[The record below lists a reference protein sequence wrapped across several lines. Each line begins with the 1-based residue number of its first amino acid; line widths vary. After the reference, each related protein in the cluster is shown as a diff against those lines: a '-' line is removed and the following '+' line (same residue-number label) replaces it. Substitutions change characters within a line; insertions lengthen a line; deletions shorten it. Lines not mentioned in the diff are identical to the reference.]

1 MSVVVD
7 RLYLGLLGLRA
18 RARERRRWRVPAART
33 GPPRV
38 FYGTDCLPCRS
49 EVAGG
54 GIVKCQDLTALYPNQ
69 PAGAN
74 IVYLVSSALPVQ
86 APYLGRVARKAGA
99 KLVLNQNG
107 VAYPAW
113 HGPGWERVN
122 RPMREV
128 LCQADHVFY
137 QSGFCKMA
145 ADRFLGERQGPAEVL
160 YNPVDTRL
168 FVPAAAPPDIRRPVL
183 LCAGSHHGWY
193 RVRVAI
199 ETLAILAREK
209 PDATLRLAGRYRW
222 QPSEQRSLDQLRE
235 YARTLGVE
243 GSIDVRGP
251 YTQEQAPA
259 LFQGA
264 HVLLHTK
271 YADPCPRVVV
281 EAMACGLPVAYSA
294 TGGVPELVGEE
305 AGVGVPGPVDWERDH
320 PPAPRELAA
329 AVSAILG
336 DYGRFAA
343 ASRKRAVARYDVAPW
358 IRRHQEVFEHLLD
371 EHRAAAPAGRRSRG
385 G

>member
-1 MSVVVD
+1 MSAVVD
-7 RLYLGLLGLRA
+7 RLYLGLLGVRA
-18 RARERRRWRVPAART
+18 RARERRRWRAAAARA
-33 GPPRV
+33 GSPRV

-54 GIVKCQDLTALYPNQ
+54 GIVKCQDLTTLYPNQ
-69 PAGAN
+69 PSGAN

-86 APYLGRVARKAGA
+86 APYLGRVARRAGA

-107 VAYPAW
+107 VAYPGW

-128 LCQADHVFY
+128 LLEADHVFY
-137 QSGFCKMA
+137 QSGFCRMA
-145 ADRFLGERQGPAEVL
+145 ADRFLGERSGAAEVL

-183 LCAGSHHGWY
+183 LCAGSHHSWY

-199 ETLAILAREK
+199 ETLAILVRER
-209 PDATLRLAGRYRW
+209 PGATLTLAGRYRW
-222 QPSEQRSLDQLRE
+222 QPSEQRSLEQLRE
-235 YARTLGVE
+235 HARSLGVE

-259 LFQGA
+259 LYQGA

-320 PPAPRELAA
+320 PPSPRELAA
-329 AVSAILG
+329 AVGAILDG
-336 DYGRFAA
+336 FGRFAA
-343 ASRKRAVARYDVAPW
+343 ASRDRAVARYDVAPW
-358 IRRHQEVFEHLLD
+358 LRRHQAVFEDLLGD
-371 EHRAAAPAGRRSRG
+371 RRAAPAGPRPG
-385 G
+385 AG